1 MLGAT
6 IIRTPLISL
15 LIPELSLINFIPGN
29 LFESIKFFI
38 VYPIRVVPPY
48 FIVYVYI
55 KLVDCLEKCLIYG
68 HIRRFAD

>member
-29 LFESIKFFI
+29 LFEPIKFFI

-48 FIVYVYI
+48 FIVYVYLKPKHLPMI
-55 KLVDCLEKCLIYG
+55 
-68 HIRRFAD
+68 